1 MHFLHSMYSYGIP
14 VFHKARWSVIQAWLG
29 TTVQRSS
36 TASVSVI
43 FSFFPLYTVG
53 KTIFLWVS
61 LSSPHKQNGTIQ
73 WGTKKKLIQCNQQE
87 PCPKYSTFY
96 TKVAFKK
103 YSQARL
109 VGIAVT

>member
-1 MHFLHSMYSYGIP
+1 MHLHSMYSYGIP

-29 TTVQRSS
+29 TTVQGSS

-43 FSFFPLYTVG
+43 FSFFPLYTVD

-73 WGTKKKLIQCNQQE
+73 WGTKKN
-87 PCPKYSTFY
+87 
-96 TKVAFKK
+96 
-103 YSQARL
+103 
-109 VGIAVT
+109 

>member
-29 TTVQRSS
+29 TTVQGSS

-73 WGTKKKLIQCNQQE
+73 WGNQGYHSQSFLHRILGDRDSMLVHWD
-87 PCPKYSTFY
+87 PPACPGHQKHE
-96 TKVAFKK
+96 
-103 YSQARL
+103 
-109 VGIAVT
+109 

>member
-29 TTVQRSS
+29 TTVQGSS

-43 FSFFPLYTVG
+43 FSFFPLYTVD
-53 KTIFLWVS
+53 KTICLWVS

-87 PCPKYSTFY
+87 PYLSIQHSTQKLHLKS
-96 TKVAFKK
+96 TVKHD
-103 YSQARL
+103 
-109 VGIAVT
+109 

>member
-1 MHFLHSMYSYGIP
+1 MHFLHSMYSCGIP

-29 TTVQRSS
+29 TTVQGSS

-73 WGTKKKLIQCNQQE
+73 WGTKKKINSMQ
-87 PCPKYSTFY
+87 STG
-96 TKVAFKK
+96 T
-103 YSQARL
+103 L
-109 VGIAVT
+109 P

>member
-1 MHFLHSMYSYGIP
+1 MHFLHSMYSCGIP

-29 TTVQRSS
+29 TTVQGSS

-73 WGTKKKLIQCNQQE
+73 WGTKKKFNAINRNLALSIQH
-87 PCPKYSTFY
+87 STQKLHLKS
-96 TKVAFKK
+96 TVKHD
-103 YSQARL
+103 
-109 VGIAVT
+109 